1 MKTELNKNEKLSTEQ
16 EAPPIANVLLSAG
29 WNPVEKELPERNE
42 NVLVL
47 RDKPFRQYLLTAFQR
62 DGIFISNETAKELT
76 KVTHWMYLPSCLGDV
91 MPSLHSEPKTKDDI
105 LLEIL
110 APLGTEIPDPTGE
123 YADLFAYLYDKISP
137 LLSNEA

>member
-1 MKTELNKNEKLSTEQ
+1 MDTDKSSL
-16 EAPPIANVLLSAG
+16 EAQN
-29 WNPVEKELPERNE
+29 
-42 NVLVL
+42 
-47 RDKPFRQYLLTAFQR
+47 Q
-62 DGIFISNETAKELT
+62 
-76 KVTHWMYLPSCLGDV
+76 PSCLGVV
-91 MPSLHSEPKTKDDI
+91 MPSLHSEQKTKDDM

>member
-1 MKTELNKNEKLSTEQ
+1 MSTDKTSL
-16 EAPPIANVLLSAG
+16 
-29 WNPVEKELPERNE
+29 EKE
-42 NVLVL
+42 
-47 RDKPFRQYLLTAFQR
+47 K
-62 DGIFISNETAKELT
+62 
-76 KVTHWMYLPSCLGDV
+76 HPSCLADV
-91 MPSLHSEPKTKDDI
+91 IPSLHSEPKTKDDM